1 MVSRLD
7 YFLREVIMSQKALSR
22 WLYAIILLVAVCMA
36 AVYIIIPSA
45 SLRPAG
51 EPYADALQSLPHTIF
66 FALTALPVAAALV
79 YAWLIA
85 RNIGRDQSFSAAN
98 ARHLRAISFLAAA
111 DGTYYL
117 AGTLIFTLLSGGVP
131 AVPFVQILLALFAY
145 VVSVAAAAL
154 SHLVLKAAALQ
165 EQSDLT
171 I

>member
-1 MVSRLD
+1 
-7 YFLREVIMSQKALSR
+7 MSQKALSR

-36 AVYIIIPSA
+36 AVYGIIIPSA

-51 EPYADALQSLPHTIF
+51 EPYADALQSLPHTVF

-85 RNIGRDQSFSAAN
+85 RNIGRDLSFSAAN

-117 AGTLIFTLLSGGVP
+117 AGTLIFTLLSGGVS